1 MVTIKSLASG
11 STGNCYI
18 VNLGSSCFILDA
30 GIPENQITKN
40 VNLNDVDFCFIS
52 HNHKD
57 HSKSAEKLACKGL
70 EIIKGNLMPSFEKIA
85 VQSEFDRKFQVFG
98 FPVEHGEEKNGG
110 IIVYSNETNE
120 CLLYATDFSVCK
132 PAIQEWLEYFIPGA
146 KLTHIM
152 VECNYLE
159 ELIAGK
165 AAETKE
171 KRQINTHMGLKGT
184 IKFLDSLDLS
194 NCKEILL
201 LHMSQGYGDSIV
213 MASTIYA
220 RYRIRTGICR
230 RGGGIDYYG

>member
-30 GIPENQITKN
+30 GISENQITKN

-57 HSKSAEKLACKGL
+57 HSLNAENLAYRGI
-70 EIIKGNLMPSFEKIA
+70 EIIRGNLIGEFDKIA
-85 VQSEFDRKFQVFG
+85 VKDEFGDQIQALG

-110 IIVYSNETNE
+110 IIIYSNETKE
-120 CLLYATDFSVCK
+120 CLIYATDFSVCK

-165 AAETKE
+165 AEETKE

-184 IKFLDSLDLS
+184 IKFLDSIDLS

-201 LHMSQGYGDSIV
+201 LHMSQGYGDSII

-230 RGGGIDYYG
+230 QWGGIDYYG